1 MTPKTGLQ
9 PLGSR
14 AGVSPGYTIPVLPT
28 RRPPNGA
35 KPLNL
40 SAHGCQGEGAGEV
53 LVS

>member
-14 AGVSPGYTIPVLPT
+14 AEISPGYTMPVLPT
-28 RRPPNGA
+28 RRPPNRA
-35 KPLNL
+35 KPLSL
-40 SAHGCQGEGAGEV
+40 SALGCQGEGAGEV